1 MDVNELP
8 PPPKSHKAIGI
19 GLLAATSLY
28 TIATLVGKSYGGAFF
43 SIPFF
48 VGFAT
53 GALAPRKPYRASL
66 VVLVLALLLAI
77 VTLRE
82 GVVCVLFAL
91 PLIVPLQFAGAFA
104 GQVLRRHFHT
114 PRSRATGVGLMLV
127 AGAGWQ
133 VVDAHYDDPL
143 RHPVH
148 VATTE
153 MHIAAPPE
161 RVFATLV
168 GARWEL
174 ANRWPWFL
182 TIGLP
187 VPRTLTFEA
196 PGPRGRLRLDFSQG
210 TAFAHVTDWRE
221 GRELA
226 FEVDRYQI
234 HDLPFHI
241 TRLGRSPDYGFRAE
255 RVEDWMTL
263 LELRYSLAPAADGG
277 TLITR
282 RTTWRRHLAPS
293 IYFGWLQQTIVE
305 RGQRR
310 LLELVRERIMDA
322 PMGPPIAERSL
333 LDVAPDPAASKRRDE
348 DVVGSVRGDRDVVG
362 AH

>member
-1 MDVNELP
+1 MELNDLP
-8 PPPKSHKAIGI
+8 PPAKSHKIIAL
-19 GLLAATSLY
+19 GLLAATTLY
-28 TIATLVGKSYGGAFF
+28 TIATLFGKSYGGAFF

-53 GALAPRKPYRASL
+53 GALAPRKPYRTSI
-66 VVLVLALLLAI
+66 VVLALALLLAI

-104 GQVLRRHFHT
+104 GQVLRRHVHS
-114 PRSRATGVGLMLV
+114 PRSRATGVGLMLL

-133 VVDAHYDDPL
+133 VVDGHYDEPS
-143 RHPVH
+143 RHPIH
-148 VATTE
+148 SATAQI
-153 MHIAAPPE
+153 HISAPPE
-161 RVFATLV
+161 RVFAALT
-168 GARWEL
+168 GTRWEVSD
-174 ANRWPWFL
+174 RWPWFL

-187 VPRTLTFEA
+187 MPRTLTFES
-196 PGPRGRLRLDFSQG
+196 PGPGGSLRLDFSQG
-210 TAFAHVTDWRE
+210 TAFAHVTEWRE

-255 RVEDWMTL
+255 RVQDWLTL
-263 LELRYSLAPAADGG
+263 LELRYSLTPDADGG
-277 TLITR
+277 TVLTR

-293 IYFGWLQQTIVE
+293 IYFGWLQQTIME
-305 RGQRR
+305 RGQQR
-310 LLELVRERIMDA
+310 LLELVRERIASA
-322 PMGPPIAERSL
+322 PTDPIAER
-333 LDVAPDPAASKRRDE
+333 
-348 DVVGSVRGDRDVVG
+348 GSDNLK
-362 AH
+362 